1 MERLNLNLT
10 RDYMNTA
17 QEAIN
22 NLQVMS
28 EELERLSMN
37 PKIFPTQFGMYL
49 QQLSHQMYRD
59 ANDLNSLSALY
70 GDI

>member
-10 RDYMNTA
+10 RDFMNTA

-28 EELERLSMN
+28 KELERLSMN
-37 PKIFPTQFGMYL
+37 PKIFPTAFGAYL
-49 QQLSHQMYRD
+49 EQLSHQMYKD
-59 ANDLNSLSALY
+59 ANDLTSLSSLY